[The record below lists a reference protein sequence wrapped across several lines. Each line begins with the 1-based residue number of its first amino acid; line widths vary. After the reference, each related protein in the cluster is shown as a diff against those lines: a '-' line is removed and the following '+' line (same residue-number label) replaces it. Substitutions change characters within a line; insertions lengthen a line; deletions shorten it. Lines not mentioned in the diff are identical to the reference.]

1 MIKTYEFDRYTVII
15 GDMIDSK
22 KIKDRKKVQVKFKEV
37 LKQINEKYVADI
49 ASKFTITLGDEFQG
63 LLKSRSNIINII
75 AEIEM
80 AMAPIRFRFGIGIGD
95 ISTEINFEYS
105 SEIDGTAYHKARA
118 MVEALEE
125 NDNQYSSK
133 QANIMISSQEQT
145 GEIDD
150 LMNSVLSVCSALK
163 SRWTPRQ
170 MEVIQTYLASEAN
183 QYKTADKLGIGQSS
197 VSKALSSANFYTY
210 QAAMNT
216 VNSFLTQTGDN

>member
-22 KIKDRKKVQVKFKEV
+22 KIKDRKKVQVKFKQV

-75 AEIEM
+75 VEIEM

-170 MEVIQTYLASEAN
+170 MQIIQTYLESEAN